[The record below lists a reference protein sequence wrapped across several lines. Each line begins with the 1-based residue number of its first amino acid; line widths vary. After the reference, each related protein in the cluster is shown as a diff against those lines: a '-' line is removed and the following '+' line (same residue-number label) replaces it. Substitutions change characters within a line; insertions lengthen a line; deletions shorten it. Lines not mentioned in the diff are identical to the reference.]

1 MPHKINIEEHFL
13 EPPYNIVETIAEYG
27 DQQDRNTNVQADVTH
42 WHLQNDGKF
51 NCIIDKINEIYPTHT
66 IEELWGCT
74 YRQGDYTT
82 THHHYGYDRAFVW
95 FVDTH
100 SSSPPLIFPDTDH
113 PWLPP
118 LRVIQPEKGKIYV
131 FEGRDWHYVPPVTD
145 GHKRVT
151 MSGNMKI
158 KEDSAHIWNLIQK
171 DSFENNNNLT
181 K

>member
-74 YRQGDYTT
+74 YRQGNFAKA
-82 THHHYGYDRAFVW
+82 HNHNGFDRAFVW
-95 FVDTH
+95 FVDSCSH
-100 SSSPPLIFPDTDH
+100 CSPIVFPNWEH

-118 LRVIQPEKGKIYV
+118 LACHKPLQGNLHV
-131 FEGRDWHYVPPVTD
+131 FRGQDVHYVPPHTCPHD
-145 GHKRVT
+145 RVVV
-151 MSGNMKI
+151 SGNLALLN
-158 KEDSAHIWNLIQK
+158 SVG
-171 DSFENNNNLT
+171 
-181 K
+181 

>member
-42 WHLQNDGKF
+42 WHLENDGKF

-100 SSSPPLIFPDTDH
+100 SCCNPLIFPNIKE
-113 PWLPP
+113 PWLKHEE
-118 LRVIQPEKGKIYV
+118 VIKPRNGMLYV
-131 FEGRDWHYVPPVTD
+131 FGGKDIHYVEPHLCEHPRIV
-145 GHKRVT
+145 V
-151 MSGNMKI
+151 SGNCRK
-158 KEDSAHIWNLIQK
+158 NLSRDINTEVITN
-171 DSFENNNNLT
+171 DPWH
-181 K
+181 